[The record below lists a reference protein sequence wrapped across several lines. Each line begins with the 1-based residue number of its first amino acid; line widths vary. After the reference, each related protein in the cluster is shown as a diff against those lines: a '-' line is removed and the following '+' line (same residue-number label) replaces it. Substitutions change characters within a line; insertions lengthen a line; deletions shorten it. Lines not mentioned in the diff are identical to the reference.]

1 MSAIPLAREVHYPE
15 SDGRPM
21 AETQAHGKVMVD
33 LLHVLEQ
40 RYADLPD
47 VYVWGNMM
55 FYYEKGNPKACVAPD
70 VFLVRG
76 VAKYVRR
83 TYKLWEEGRAPS
95 LVIEV
100 TSKSTQSEDEE
111 KKKGVYERLGVEEYF
126 LFDPFGEYLE
136 PQLQG
141 YRLVRGRY
149 QPLRPQ
155 ADGSLASRTTNLDLV
170 PEGTRLRLR
179 DAATGEPLLWS
190 DETEEAR
197 QAAEEARQVA
207 EEARQSAEVQAERER
222 LARQAAE
229 ERVRALEEQLAR
241 RHEG

>member
-1 MSAIPLAREVHYPE
+1 
-15 SDGRPM
+15 
-21 AETQAHGKVMVD
+21 
-33 LLHVLEQ
+33 
-40 RYADLPD
+40 
-47 VYVWGNMM
+47 
-55 FYYEKGNPKACVAPD
+55 
-70 VFLVRG
+70 
-76 VAKYVRR
+76 VRR

-136 PQLQG
+136 PRLQG

-155 ADGSLASRTTNLDLV
+155 ADGSLASRTTNLELV
-170 PEGTRLRLR
+170 PEGARLRLR
-179 DAATGEPLLWS
+179 DAATGEPLLWG

-197 QAAEEARQVA
+197 QAAEQGRQAAEQARQVAEEARQSAEVQAERERLARQVA